1 MKKLLIVDG
10 NSTLNRAFYGIRP
23 LTTKD
28 GLNTNALFGL
38 FQILLRQI
46 DAVKPD
52 YMAVTFDLPAPTFRK
67 LAYEPYKANRKPSPD
82 ELREQFPYAKEC
94 LTAMGIRTL
103 ELEGYEADDLQGT
116 LAQLAHAHPDLEA
129 YVLSGDRDL
138 LQLIDD
144 RIRVLLIGNKET
156 TCYNTELFTE
166 KYGFAPKGL
175 IEAKAL
181 MGDSSDNIPG
191 VAGVGEKTAYKL
203 IGDFGTLDAVY
214 EHIDDPSITKGVR
227 EKLLRD
233 REAAYLSRFLATIN
247 TEVPLDIT
255 LEDLAFAGVCAHE
268 SELYEKL
275 LKYELLQ
282 LITRLGLRPDCG
294 CGEGT
299 SCGIASGEPTYEAA
313 SAERILALADGK
325 VALSRAGNGIAIATE
340 DAHLLYEGALAD
352 IAPFFGRSLIVYDAK
367 AWYHTLAAEG
377 IRPASL
383 PFDVALAVYVDAREG
398 GHATEVGSIASYL
411 GVTPAEGAP
420 TAHHLLA
427 LEALLTDRLG
437 EAGTLH
443 VLRELELPL
452 VPVLA
457 DMEAAG
463 FRVDTEGLRAFDAA
477 LGEAADRE
485 AEDITEMAGIAFNIN
500 SPKQL
505 GEVLFERLGI
515 PYPKKRKEGAS
526 YSTDADVLG
535 AVRRYHPIVASVL
548 EFRQLTK
555 FRSTYAQGLLRAADE
570 TGRIHS
576 DFKQT
581 VTTTGRLSSTE
592 PNLQNIPVRT
602 ELGRQFRKLFVTKS
616 ADYVLIDADYSQIEL
631 RLLAHMS
638 GDETMIAAYR
648 EGADI
653 HTRTA
658 SRAFGVPEEAVTPEL
673 RKRAKAVSFGIVYGI
688 SAFSLAT
695 DLGISNADAKHYID
709 SYYAEFPSVKGYLD
723 GVVAAA
729 KEKGYTETL
738 LGRRRYIPELSAPQY
753 PTRQFG
759 ERAARNSPL
768 QGTAADIIKIAMIAV
783 HRRLQEEGLDA
794 RLILQVHDELI
805 LEAHKKDADRAAL
818 VLREEMEGAAR
829 LSVPLTVDVTVG
841 DTWLA
846 D

>member
-38 FQILLRQI
+38 FGILLRQI

-94 LTAMGIRTL
+94 LHAMGIRTL

-116 LAQLAHAHPDLEA
+116 LARLTHTHPDLEA
-129 YVLSGDRDL
+129 YILTGDRDL

-156 TCYNTELFTE
+156 VCYSTDLFKE
-166 KYGFAPKGL
+166 KYGFPPSGL
-175 IEAKAL
+175 VEAKAL

-191 VAGVGEKTAYKL
+191 VAGIGEKTAYKL

-214 EHIDDPSITKGVR
+214 EHIDAPSITKGVR

-247 TEVPLDIT
+247 TEVPMDVTLD
-255 LEDLAFAGVCAHE
+255 DLAFAGVCAHE

-275 LKYELLQ
+275 MKYELLQ

-294 CGEGT
+294 CEGGT
-299 SCGIASGEPTYEAA
+299 ACGAAAGEPTYREAT
-313 SAERILALADGK
+313 AEDILALPEGR
-325 VALSRAGNGIAIATE
+325 VALSRVGESLAIAAEGT
-340 DAHLLYEGALAD
+340 HLLYGGALAD
-352 IAPFFGRSLIVYDAK
+352 IAPLFRRPLVVYDAK

-377 IRPASL
+377 IRPSAP

-398 GHATEVGSIASYL
+398 GHANEAGSIASYL
-411 GVTPAEGAP
+411 GVTPGEGAP
-420 TAHHLLA
+420 TAHHLLSLA
-427 LEALLTDRLG
+427 TLLEERLR
-437 EAGTLH
+437 EAGILH
-443 VLRELELPL
+443 VLLEVELPL

-477 LGEAADRE
+477 LQEAADRE

-505 GEVLFERLGI
+505 GEVLFDRLGL
-515 PYPKKRKEGAS
+515 PYPKKRKEGAA
-526 YSTDADVLG
+526 YSTDAEVLG

-581 VTTTGRLSSTE
+581 VTTTGRLSSAE

-602 ELGRQFRKLFVTKS
+602 ELGRQFRKLFITKS
-616 ADYVLIDADYSQIEL
+616 PEYVLIDADYSQIEL

-695 DLGISNADAKHYID
+695 DLGISNADAKRYID

-723 GVVAAA
+723 GVVATA

-738 LGRRRYIPELSAPQY
+738 HGRRRYIPELSAPQY

-783 HRRLQEEGLDA
+783 HRRLLREGLDA

-805 LEAHKKDADRAAL
+805 LEAHKRDADRAAAI
-818 VLREEMEGAAR
+818 LREEMEGAAR
-829 LSVPLTVDVTVG
+829 LSVPLTVDVTLG
-841 DTWLA
+841 DTWLT